1 MPTLT
6 QPQVEMVARAS
17 GLPGDPKVWA
27 AVAMAESSGNT
38 TAKNPSSGAYGL
50 WQIHPIHRQDYPTWT
65 EKWLSDPVNN
75 ARAAA
80 KVHAKQGWG
89 AWEAYTSGA
98 YKRYLTAPVTRHPG
112 QSAQQVMDVGDWL
125 EGLFGP
131 PGSLGRKLGEDMGED
146 IGQGQTPELLEPL
159 EGAVDVAQGVATIA
173 EGIFKA
179 GVWMAQPKNWLRV
192 AYVAGGG
199 LLVGIGAYMIA
210 SPVLSKAGAAV
221 ASKTP
226 AGKAVKAVRKVTKR
240 ATKAPA
246 KTTGPKTKTGGGSGG
261 AGTGA

>member
-6 QPQVEMVARAS
+6 QPQVEMVARAA

-38 TAKNPSSGAYGL
+38 TAKNPASGAYGL
-50 WQIHPIHRQDYPTWT
+50 WQIHPIHRKDHPTWT
-65 EKWLSDPVNN
+65 ERWLSDPVNN

-80 KVHAKQGWG
+80 RVYAQQGWG

-98 YKRYLTAPVTRHPG
+98 YQRYLAQPVTRHPG
-112 QSAQQVMDVGDWL
+112 QSATQVMDLNDWL

-146 IGQGQTPELLEPL
+146 IGRGETPDLVKPL

-173 EGIFKA
+173 EGVFKA
-179 GVWMAQPKNWLRV
+179 GVWMAQPKNWVRV
-192 AYVAGGG
+192 AYVLGGG

-210 SPVLSKAGAAV
+210 SPVIGKAAMAA
-221 ASKTP
+221 TP
-226 AGKAVKAVRKVTKR
+226 AGKAIKAAKKLTGPK
-240 ATKAPA
+240 KAPA
-246 KTTGPKTKTGGGSGG
+246 KKTQTKTKG
-261 AGTGA
+261 AGP